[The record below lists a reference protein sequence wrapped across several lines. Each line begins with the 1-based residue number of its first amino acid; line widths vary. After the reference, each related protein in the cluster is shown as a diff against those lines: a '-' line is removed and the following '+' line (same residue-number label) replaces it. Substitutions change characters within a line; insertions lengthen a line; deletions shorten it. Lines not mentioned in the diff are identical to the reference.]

1 MNMHP
6 AVHPLVISGSALKRI
21 TKARVASHSVML
33 RVMGSHLFV
42 GYRDESEFG
51 QLSQDAQ
58 VGPHVQL
65 AAHQHH
71 LGTGAELLGL
81 PLPLWRT
88 TEPCINTQ
96 KCTGDRRGAGDC
108 RHWESNTDTSGCG
121 EFSLW
126 IELCVQLPAARSF
139 CVRFP
144 MSARR
149 PNPRPVP

>member
-21 TKARVASHSVML
+21 TEARVASHSVTL
-33 RVMGSHLFV
+33 RVMGAHLFV

-81 PLPLWRT
+81 PLPLWKPQNHASIRRSAQV
-88 TEPCINTQ
+88 TEEGQGIVDIGNLT
-96 KCTGDRRGAGDC
+96 
-108 RHWESNTDTSGCG
+108 
-121 EFSLW
+121 
-126 IELCVQLPAARSF
+126 
-139 CVRFP
+139 
-144 MSARR
+144 
-149 PNPRPVP
+149 